1 MNAKTISF
9 FRQSMRQ
16 IERAVLLQ
24 NKFEATC
31 CGVTLAQCHAVLEI
45 GSADGMSVKELSA
58 RLGLDKSTLSRT
70 VESLVEDG
78 LAERSTSP
86 EDRRS
91 IIIRLTAKGRASA
104 DRINTTW
111 NRICTDIFRDIPEKK
126 HGSIIEAMNLIAGA
140 LTRTTCGFQP
150 GKKCCS

>member
-1 MNAKTISF
+1 MHMKTIAL
-9 FRQSMRQ
+9 FRHSMRR
-16 IERAVLLQ
+16 IERAVMLQ
-24 NKFEATC
+24 NKNEATC

-78 LAERSTSP
+78 LVERTTSP
-86 EDRRS
+86 EDRRA
-91 IIIRLTAKGRASA
+91 IVIRLTAKGRASA
-104 DRINTTW
+104 DRINATW
-111 NRICTDIFRDIPEKK
+111 NRICADIFKDIPEKK

-150 GKKCCS
+150 GKKCRS

>member
-1 MNAKTISF
+1 MNMKTIAL

-24 NKFEATC
+24 NKNEASC
-31 CGVTLAQCHAVLEI
+31 CSVTLAQCHAVLEI

-78 LAERSTSP
+78 LTERTTSP
-86 EDRRS
+86 DDRRA
-91 IIIRLTAKGRASA
+91 IVIRLTAKGRASA
-104 DRINTTW
+104 DRINATW
-111 NRICTDIFRDIPEKK
+111 NRICADMFRDIPEKK
-126 HGSIIEAMNLIAGA
+126 HVRIIEAMSLIAVA

-150 GKKCCS
+150 GRKCCS